1 MIILS
6 KKRFIAAH
14 LKRMHIFNGVKQK
27 DQKLISDIG
36 RFNQICADS
45 VKVNCTENALY
56 LFAAELSFRNLINLK
71 ENSEPILQSLFK
83 LKVYALAE

>member
-1 MIILS
+1 MCVRVTEWASERKSIF
-6 KKRFIAAH
+6 KQKRSTAAH

-56 LFAAELSFRNLINLK
+56 LFAA
-71 ENSEPILQSLFK
+71 
-83 LKVYALAE
+83 

>member
-1 MIILS
+1 MRERESALLQR
-6 KKRFIAAH
+6 KLRG
-14 LKRMHIFNGVKQK
+14 MHIFNGAKQK

-56 LFAAELSFRNLINLK
+56 LFAA
-71 ENSEPILQSLFK
+71 
-83 LKVYALAE
+83 